1 MNQYTEE
8 EKILLLREYVESG
21 KSMHEFSKEK
31 GVPRGTIS
39 TWYSQYDFPDAKK
52 LSDFMKQQNIPEDV
66 ASLQAELVRLRKEK
80 DREIKRLQKEL
91 NEEKLKTLANETM
104 MDMAEKIYHI
114 RIRKNSGAK

>member
-1 MNQYTEE
+1 
-8 EKILLLREYVESG
+8 
-21 KSMHEFSKEK
+21 
-31 GVPRGTIS
+31 
-39 TWYSQYDFPDAKK
+39 
-52 LSDFMKQQNIPEDV
+52 MKQKNIPEDV
-66 ASLQAELVRLRKEK
+66 ASLQAELVHLRKEK

>member
-1 MNQYTEE
+1 
-8 EKILLLREYVESG
+8 
-21 KSMHEFSKEK
+21 
-31 GVPRGTIS
+31 
-39 TWYSQYDFPDAKK
+39 
-52 LSDFMKQQNIPEDV
+52 MKQKNIPEDV